1 MSICTSLHIDES
13 AQSFTFRRSQDVEDI
28 VEANKQAAALP
39 QASDWG
45 RHVARIP
52 NIFLEQWLNEEYRSG
67 NVDLRLFTPEF
78 DRLIARKLQD
88 PDWRFLRVD
97 APSVQAGWSGGL
109 L

>member
-1 MSICTSLHIDES
+1 MSVHTSLHIDES
-13 AQSFTFRRSQDVEDI
+13 AKSFTFKRSQDVEDI
-28 VEANKQAAALP
+28 LEANKQAAALA

-52 NIFLEQWLNEEYRSG
+52 NVFLEQWLNEECASG
-67 NVDLRLFTPEF
+67 NVNLRLFTAEF

-97 APSVQAGWSGGL
+97 APSMQVGWSGGSL
-109 L
+109 

>member
-1 MSICTSLHIDES
+1 MSVHTSLHIDES
-13 AQSFTFRRSQDVEDI
+13 AKGFTFKRSQDVEDI
-28 VEANKQAAALP
+28 IEANKQAAALP

-52 NIFLEQWLNEEYRSG
+52 NIFLEQWLNEEYARG
-67 NVDLRLFTPEF
+67 NVSLRLFTPEF

-97 APSVQAGWSGGL
+97 AASTQAGWRGGSS
-109 L
+109 